1 MKASQQIW
9 KEERKGGRM
18 RGRDIGKG
26 EREDERKERWIL
38 SNYDIRNTMASL
50 KVCLGEV

>member
-1 MKASQQIW
+1 
-9 KEERKGGRM
+9 M

-50 KVCLGEV
+50 KVCLEEV